1 MATCSSSIV
10 CIGVQMEP
18 SLCKGVYPGGGVIPG
33 RFVENRGGQLCSSL
47 QFRVGVMW
55 GLCSGK
61 KRPKNCILGG

>member
-33 RFVENRGGQLCSSL
+33 RFVENRGGNCVHHCS
-47 QFRVGVMW
+47 FVW
-55 GLCSGK
+55 GLCGGYVVV
-61 KRPKNCILGG
+61 KNALRIVF